1 MISQKNTFTL
11 LPTKKNGANSFEKDF
26 FKLMSNST
34 FAKTMGNLRKIMN
47 IRLVNNAGD
56 YKKYVI
62 KPSFALRT
70 VLDFCVLY
78 FPLFGL

>member
-1 MISQKNTFTL
+1 
-11 LPTKKNGANSFEKDF
+11 
-26 FKLMSNST
+26 MSNST